1 MVKPYKLH
9 IFVCHGKNC
18 SSSGSEKLLEIL
30 RDRLDSE
37 GLAADVKTSKSGCL
51 SVCKET
57 NPKGGLC
64 PGIVIYPQGVWY
76 HNVAEGDIDEIV
88 KQHVKDGKPVERLL
102 HYKM

>member
-1 MVKPYKLH
+1 M
-9 IFVCHGKNC
+9 
-18 SSSGSEKLLEIL
+18 
-30 RDRLDSE
+30 DSE

-64 PGIVIYPQGVWY
+64 PAIIIYPQGVWY
-76 HNVAEGDIDEIV
+76 HNVAEDDIAEIV